1 MARVGLDNA
10 TALVALSHDP
20 KLDDPA
26 LELALPSDLFYIGAL
41 GSRRTH
47 EKRLERLRAAGLSEL
62 TGRIHSPVG
71 LDLGGRSPSEI
82 AVSILAQIIQTRYRK
97 GTYVIFREF
106 PLAECEGLLLAHSL
120 RLPDRILKKGLRLTR
135 AHSELLAAAGIAK
148 VHGARLAADEI
159 DENSAAEIVATV
171 LGGPGITPRAPN
183 AGRCNLNAAQR
194 GLVAI
199 DAETI
204 HRLNGLDESITVAT
218 LPPYSPV
225 RSGAVVATV
234 KIIPLAVSRA
244 LVDAC
249 ITQAQAVGINDE
261 AKALQLLP
269 FQQQRAGLI
278 VTEQQGESSR
288 NYIAA
293 VNSTRRRLED
303 LGSHLGLVQRCAH
316 RENAVAAA
324 LQEMLAAGCTL
335 ILVSGSTVPKDRADT
350 VPVAIVTAG
359 GEIVHFGMPVE
370 PGNML
375 LLARI
380 GAVPVIVLPGCARSR
395 RTNGL
400 DWVLQRMLAGLP
412 MGAEQIMGMG
422 VGGLIRS
429 PLESDNG
436 DQKEAVRI
444 SIGRR
449 IGALILA
456 AGSSRRM
463 GSDNKLLQPV
473 GGVPMV
479 RRVANAALT
488 SRCSAVRVV
497 TGFAADAVQECL
509 AGLDVTFTHN
519 TQVWIRHG
527 IVVVLRLAGTGRR
540 CRCCGSAAGRHA
552 RHRWWS
558 H

>member
-1 MARVGLDNA
+1 MN
-10 TALVALSHDP
+10 
-20 KLDDPA
+20 
-26 LELALPSDLFYIGAL
+26 
-41 GSRRTH
+41 
-47 EKRLERLRAAGLSEL
+47 
-62 TGRIHSPVG
+62 
-71 LDLGGRSPSEI
+71 
-82 AVSILAQIIQTRYRK
+82 
-97 GTYVIFREF
+97 FREF

-429 PLESDNG
+429 PLESDND

-519 TQVWIRHG
+519 TQYGSGMASSLCCGLQALEDDVDA
-527 IVVVLRLAGTGRR
+527 VVVLLADMPAIDGGHIDRLIAASELQQSKIVVPMKDGRR
-540 CRCCGSAAGRHA
+540 GNPILWPRAFFTEMQAVQGDVGARELLQRNVEHIETVPFDDEAIFIDVDTPSELGELLGR
-552 RHRWWS
+552 
-558 H
+558 